1 MNAAPS
7 VKRETLASGVR
18 WSAASGVGVQAGRI
32 GLLIILARIL
42 VPADFGLVSL
52 VMIIVAFV
60 DVAIGDVGTAAAI
73 VQRQDL
79 SDDEVST
86 MFWFNV
92 AVGVVLTGIAQI
104 FAPYVRFAIDHP
116 DVVPAFRVVV
126 FAFTIAALRM
136 AHQAV
141 LRKNLQY
148 RTLALLDGVAF
159 LVNFV
164 VAVSL
169 AVAGAGFW
177 SLIWGT
183 MAASITLTAGVWLT
197 SGFRPTLTY
206 RWAHLRSVAAFSLN
220 LSAYRFVTFF
230 SKHGDRFL
238 IGSNISADALG
249 FYSQA
254 NNLVRYP
261 LDTATKVYRRVLVP
275 AMARDQDDNDRVR
288 TTFLR
293 STGVVAVA
301 VVPFTL
307 LVAVL
312 AEPMILALVGEKWL
326 PAVPLAR
333 ILAVVGLIQTISGQT
348 GVIFHIKGRTDL
360 LLYWGITASV
370 ITTSGYIIGLNWGLE
385 GVAWGYLV
393 AMSIIVLPSYYL
405 PMRLIETP
413 MIRLIV
419 VFRGIAL
426 AGSALVAV
434 SYLMLRTVGGPDT
447 NSWIPLLAGS
457 ALGGLAYLAVLLAT
471 RNQSL
476 IDLVEVV
483 SPKLAKSITRPRRS
497 RA

>member
-1 MNAAPS
+1 MSPAPS
-7 VKRETLASGVR
+7 VKKETLASGVR
-18 WSAASGVGVQAGRI
+18 WSAASGVGVQIGRI
-32 GLLIILARIL
+32 GLLLALSRIL
-42 VPADFGLVSL
+42 SPSDFGLVSL

-79 SDDEVST
+79 TDDEVST

-92 AVGVVLTGIAQI
+92 AVGVVLTGLAQLL
-104 FAPYVRFAIDHP
+104 APYARFAIDHP
-116 DVVPAFRVVV
+116 DVVPAFRVVA
-126 FAFTIAALRM
+126 FAFAVAALRM

-159 LVNFV
+159 AVNLV
-164 VAVSL
+164 VALSL
-169 AVAGAGFW
+169 ALAGAGFW
-177 SLIWGT
+177 ALIFGT
-183 MAASITLTAGVWLT
+183 MAANITLTIGVWLT

-238 IGSNISADALG
+238 IGSSISADALG

-261 LDTATKVYRRVLVP
+261 LDTTTKVYRRVLVP
-275 AMARDQDDNDRVR
+275 AMARDQDDNARVR

-326 PAVPLAR
+326 PVVPLAR
-333 ILAVVGLIQTISGQT
+333 ILAVVGLIQTVSGQT

-370 ITTSGYIIGLNWGLE
+370 ITTAGYVIGLNWGVE
-385 GVAWGYLV
+385 GVAWGYLI
-393 AMSIIVLPSYYL
+393 AMSIIVIPSYYL

-413 MIRLIV
+413 IVHLIM

-426 AGSALVAV
+426 AGSALVTM
-434 SYLMLRTVGGPDT
+434 SYLLLRVLGGPDT
-447 NSWIPLLAGS
+447 SPWIPLLAGS
-457 ALGGLAYLAVLLAT
+457 AGGGLAYLAVLLLT

-476 IDLVEVV
+476 IDLVQVV
-483 SPKLAKSITRPRRS
+483 SPKLSTAIARPRQKG
-497 RA
+497 